1 MQSTTSSSRILIVDD
16 EMDIANSLKRFI
28 IKSGF
33 DAISFTDPLLA
44 LEHFTLLHNRYSVII
59 TDLRMP
65 GMSGLEFTNEI
76 RKINPSVRVF
86 LISAFDT
93 SDLENNSNYKT
104 AKIERVIQ
112 KPIKFSIFKEI
123 LTDVLLNDNNKINNI
138 Q

>member
-1 MQSTTSSSRILIVDD
+1 
-16 EMDIANSLKRFI
+16 MDIANYLKKFI
-28 IKSGF
+28 MKLGF
-33 DAISFTDPLLA
+33 DAISFTDLAVA
-44 LEHFTLLHNRYSVII
+44 LEHFMLLNTRYQVII

-65 GMSGLEFTNEI
+65 GMSGLDFTNKIREI
-76 RKINPSVRVF
+76 NTSVRVF
-86 LISAFDT
+86 LISAFDI

>member
-1 MQSTTSSSRILIVDD
+1 MQSTTSSLRILIVDD

-65 GMSGLEFTNEI
+65 GMSGLEFTNKI
-76 RKINPSVRVF
+76 RKINPSVRVV

-123 LTDVLLNDNNKINNI
+123 LTNVLLNDNNKINNI
-138 Q
+138 

>member
-1 MQSTTSSSRILIVDD
+1 MQSTTSSLRLLIVDD

-33 DAISFTDPLLA
+33 DALSFTDPLLA

-65 GMSGLEFTNEI
+65 GMSGLEFTNKI
-76 RKINPSVRVF
+76 RKINPSVSVF

-123 LTDVLLNDNNKINNI
+123 LTNVLLNDNNKINNI
-138 Q
+138 

>member
-1 MQSTTSSSRILIVDD
+1 MQSTTSSLRILIVDD
-16 EMDIANSLKRFI
+16 EMDIANSLKRFM

-65 GMSGLEFTNEI
+65 GMSGLEFSNEI

-123 LTDVLLNDNNKINNI
+123 LTNVLLNDNNKINNI
-138 Q
+138 

>member
-1 MQSTTSSSRILIVDD
+1 MQSTTSSLRILIVDD

-65 GMSGLEFTNEI
+65 GMSGLEFTNKI
-76 RKINPSVRVF
+76 RKINPSVRVV

-93 SDLENNSNYKT
+93 SDLENNCNYKT

-123 LTDVLLNDNNKINNI
+123 LTDVLLNDYNKINKI
-138 Q
+138 

>member
-1 MQSTTSSSRILIVDD
+1 MQSTTSSLRILKVDD

-33 DAISFTDPLLA
+33 DALSFTDPLLA

-65 GMSGLEFTNEI
+65 GMSGLEFTNKI
-76 RKINPSVRVF
+76 RKINPSVRVV

-123 LTDVLLNDNNKINNI
+123 LTNVLLNDNNKINNI
-138 Q
+138 

>member
-16 EMDIANSLKRFI
+16 EMDIANSLKRFV

>member
-1 MQSTTSSSRILIVDD
+1 MQSTTSSLRILIVDD
-16 EMDIANSLKRFI
+16 EMDIANSLKRFV

>member
-1 MQSTTSSSRILIVDD
+1 MQASTSSLRIIIVDD
-16 EMDIANSLKRFI
+16 EIDIANSLKKFV

-33 DAISFTDPLLA
+33 DAISFTDPAVALA
-44 LEHFTLLHNRYSVII
+44 HFTMRYKRYSLII

-65 GMSGLEFTNEI
+65 GMSGLDFANKIREI
-76 RKINPSVRVF
+76 DTSVRVF

-93 SDLENNSNYKT
+93 SDLENNGNYKS

-112 KPIKFSIFKEI
+112 KPIKFSILKE
-123 LTDVLLNDNNKINNI
+123 VLYNTLVNANNKINNS

>member
-44 LEHFTLLHNRYSVII
+44 LEHFMLLHNRYSVII

>member
-1 MQSTTSSSRILIVDD
+1 MQSTTSSLRILIVDD

-33 DAISFTDPLLA
+33 DVISFTDPLLA

-65 GMSGLEFTNEI
+65 GMSGLEFTNKI

-123 LTDVLLNDNNKINNI
+123 LTNVLLNDNNKINNI
-138 Q
+138 

>member
-1 MQSTTSSSRILIVDD
+1 MQSTTSSLRLLIVDD

-33 DAISFTDPLLA
+33 DVISFTDPLLA

-65 GMSGLEFTNEI
+65 GMSGLEFTNKI
-76 RKINPSVRVF
+76 RKINPSVRVV

-123 LTDVLLNDNNKINNI
+123 LTNVLLNDNNKINNI
-138 Q
+138 

>member
-16 EMDIANSLKRFI
+16 EMDIANSLKRFV

-123 LTDVLLNDNNKINNI
+123 LTDVLLNDNNKINNL

>member
-1 MQSTTSSSRILIVDD
+1 MQSTTSSLRILIVDD

-65 GMSGLEFTNEI
+65 GMSGLEFTNKI
-76 RKINPSVRVF
+76 RKINPSVRVV

-123 LTDVLLNDNNKINNI
+123 LTNVLLNDNNKINKI
-138 Q
+138 

>member
-1 MQSTTSSSRILIVDD
+1 MQSTTSSLRILIVDD
-16 EMDIANSLKRFI
+16 EMDIANSLKRFV

-76 RKINPSVRVF
+76 RKINPSVIVF

>member
-1 MQSTTSSSRILIVDD
+1 MQSTTSSLRILIVDD
-16 EMDIANSLKRFI
+16 EMDIANSLKRFV

-123 LTDVLLNDNNKINNI
+123 LTDVLLNDNNKINNL